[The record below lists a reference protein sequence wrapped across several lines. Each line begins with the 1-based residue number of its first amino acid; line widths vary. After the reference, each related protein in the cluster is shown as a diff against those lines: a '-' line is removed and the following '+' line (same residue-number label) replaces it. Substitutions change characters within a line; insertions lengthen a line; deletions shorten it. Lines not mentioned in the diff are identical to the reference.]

1 MLRTLLIAAALFFT
15 TYARKAFTVPLAVG
29 PKVPLELN
37 VSYSLPAEFN
47 KKPYRYSFG
56 DIPITRLKNFPKN
69 VCDGNPNCW
78 LICKIVRLVPF
89 SKARASLTT

>member
-1 MLRTLLIAAALFFT
+1 MRPSPKTILFESYNIVYIAT
-15 TYARKAFTVPLAVG
+15 IQI
-29 PKVPLELN
+29 
-37 VSYSLPAEFN
+37 AEFN
-47 KKPYRYSFG
+47 KKPYLYSLG

-69 VCDGNPNCW
+69 VCDGKPNCW